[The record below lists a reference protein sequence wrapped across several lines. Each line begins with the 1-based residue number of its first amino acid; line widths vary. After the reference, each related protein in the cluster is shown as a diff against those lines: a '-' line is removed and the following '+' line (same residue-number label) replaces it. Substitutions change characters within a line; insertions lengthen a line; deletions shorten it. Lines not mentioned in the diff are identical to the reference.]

1 MRYVA
6 RKWFAEPPL
15 ARRLYL
21 RQFALLRGQVA
32 EDQPQQTSHHY
43 HHPQWVL
50 MLKVL
55 RGQWKGVLCCKSPRF
70 APGSIHYGHAESLS
84 SFPKEQHVKVPR
96 VGKYF
101 VSFLFVCLSS
111 MFLRRREGE
120 RDLNLKRGIQLWV
133 SLKRHLVFFLMG
145 EWC

>member
-1 MRYVA
+1 MWLGSDLQNHLLLGDSTSGSLLSWGA
-6 RKWFAEPPL
+6 KL
-15 ARRLYL
+15 LGINLSRL
-21 RQFALLRGQVA
+21 
-32 EDQPQQTSHHY
+32 PHHY

-50 MLKVL
+50 MLTVL
-55 RGQWKGVLCCKSPRF
+55 RGQWKGVLCCESPRF

-120 RDLNLKRGIQLWV
+120 RDLNLKIGIQLWV